1 MCLIIIRGGKEERGR
16 KQSGE
21 EVSEKVRERTVTQIA
36 EETFCLK
43 SDLAVKRLRIAQND
57 RPFFSRMD
65 LSERRHIAFRFKFE
79 RAASREHKHGFTA
92 IKSVLWRSHAG

>member
-1 MCLIIIRGGKEERGR
+1 MFNYNPWRQGREGKEAKRGGSFRESER
-16 KQSGE
+16 
-21 EVSEKVRERTVTQIA
+21 RTVTQIA